1 MEQLLDEFRSTMDIP
16 WSIWSARLVGT
27 VVLCGL
33 IGFEREVDKRQAGI
47 RTHILVGLASALYC
61 IVMQHLVVSDE
72 FATDR
77 VRTDPIRVVE
87 AVTQGVA
94 FLAAGLVVFH
104 QGNVRG
110 LKTGATMWLSAAIG
124 LACGLG
130 LWGLAVTTTIIAI
143 VIIVLFR
150 KIEQKAGTHVPGHKN
165 AGEKEA

>member
-1 MEQLLDEFRSTMDIP
+1 MDIP
-16 WSIWSARLVGT
+16 WTVWSLRLLGT

-33 IGFEREVDKRQAGI
+33 IGFERELDRRQAGI
-47 RTHILVGLASALYC
+47 RTHILIGLASALYC

-72 FATDR
+72 FASDR

-130 LWGLAVTTTIIAI
+130 LWVLAVTTTAIAI
-143 VIIVLFR
+143 ATIVIFR
-150 KIEQKAGTHVPGHKN
+150 KIEKHAGTHIPDHERPASQQ
-165 AGEKEA
+165 AGDHDG